1 MAGISIIRGAN
12 MPLSMASEGDRVKIK
27 RIDACHGL
35 RKRLHD
41 IGFVENAVVEVIGNQ
56 FSGPMILKVLDSRIV
71 LGRGQVNK
79 IFVENVLQKC

>member
-1 MAGISIIRGAN
+1 MVGRSSISGCY
-12 MPLSMASEGDRVKIK
+12 MPLSMASEGERVKIK
-27 RIDACHGL
+27 RIDAGHEL

-41 IGFVENAVVEVIGNQ
+41 LGFVENVVVEVIRNQ
-56 FSGPMILKVLDSRIV
+56 FSGPMILKVLDSRVV